1 MTNTPIANRK
11 IKTITDVDG
20 KVREWDYEKVLAQY
34 KGFENKLNI
43 NPDDIEVDFSDLH
56 PMPIDL

>member
-1 MTNTPIANRK
+1 MTNTLIANRK

-43 NPDDIEVDFSDLH
+43 NPDDIHTKF
-56 PMPIDL
+56 